1 MRVPLRR
8 PSAATVISC
17 LALFVAL
24 GGTGYAAVSLPRGS
38 VGTAQLRDGAVVSS
52 KVRDGSLAA
61 RHFAPGELP
70 STTLPAGR
78 TLRGAYVLGSSSAAG
93 SQLAVGE
100 ISFAFPL
107 QRAPRA
113 HFMAAGIGRPPGG
126 RSRAPLHLRSA
137 QRAGRRASGSRPAHW
152 RDRRH
157 STAVGRGT
165 LGARDPRRRRLL
177 CRNVGGDGARI
188 ADQAEEDS
196 AAAAA
201 RPVADPWTAL

>member
-113 HFMAAGIGRPPGG
+113 HFMAAGTKPPSACPGSAARP
-126 RSRAPLHLRSA
+126 
-137 QRAGRRASGSRPAHW
+137 
-152 RDRRH
+152 
-157 STAVGRGT
+157 
-165 LGARDPRRRRLL
+165 
-177 CRNVGGDGARI
+177 
-188 ADQAEEDS
+188 
-196 AAAAA
+196 AAAAGHLCIYEA
-201 RPVADPWTAL
+201 RNGQAGEHRVLDPLTGETEGTVRPWGAGLSVRAIRGGDVFSAGTWAVTAPA